1 MADQGL
7 NGQDRVA
14 GGAAARPGALVELGA
29 AELQGP
35 GVVFCPNPR
44 MPLWSNHP
52 RVFID
57 VAGSGSGKCP
67 YCGTEYRLKAGESF
81 APH

>member
-1 MADQGL
+1 MATGDP
-7 NGQDRVA
+7 RKSAV
-14 GGAAARPGALVELGA
+14 VELLA

-35 GVVFCPNPR
+35 GVVFCPNPK

-57 VAGSGSGKCP
+57 VATAGVGKCP
-67 YCGTEYRLKAGESF
+67 YCGTEYRLKPGETVH
-81 APH
+81 AH

>member
-7 NGQDRVA
+7 SAMATGDPRKSAV
-14 GGAAARPGALVELGA
+14 VELAA

-35 GVVFCPNPR
+35 GVVFCPNPK

-57 VAGSGSGKCP
+57 VAATGSGKCP
-67 YCGTEYRLKAGESF
+67 YCGTEYRLKAGEKVHSS
-81 APH
+81 H